1 MRNIFA
7 IYAKIC
13 AKLNELERET
23 DKIAWDFIDRK
34 FARWAQANLGR
45 NVRCYISENENVV
58 VAKMDDKIKGGRI
71 FITNFTN
78 EILTKILVEITQVDL
93 INAKIYGRVVKKI

>member
-1 MRNIFA
+1 
-7 IYAKIC
+7 
-13 AKLNELERET
+13 
-23 DKIAWDFIDRK
+23 
-34 FARWAQANLGR
+34 
-45 NVRCYISENENVV
+45 
-58 VAKMDDKIKGGRI
+58 MDDKIKGGRI